1 MITETAG
8 QAAGLSPAGAAEG
21 SETFIV
27 GQITG
32 PADGGVA

>member
-8 QAAGLSPAGAAEG
+8 QAVPPATAGAAEG

>member
-8 QAAGLSPAGAAEG
+8 HAVLLSSAGAGEG

-32 PADGGVA
+32 PGDGGVA